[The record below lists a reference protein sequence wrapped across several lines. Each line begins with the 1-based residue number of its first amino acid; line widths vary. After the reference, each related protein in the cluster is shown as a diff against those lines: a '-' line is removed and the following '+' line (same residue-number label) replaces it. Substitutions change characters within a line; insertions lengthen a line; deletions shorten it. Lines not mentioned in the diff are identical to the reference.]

1 MSYQLKQRIYTELR
15 GRIGNNL
22 FQMAAAMSL
31 GRRMGA
37 DVIGIISSG
46 YIVPSSECNKLSD
59 YLVPF
64 KGTILR
70 NCHLSER
77 MPIKY
82 QRYTEPFFNYSALPQ
97 INRILLSG
105 YFQSEK
111 YFDESLVRQTYAI
124 PDEISKKL
132 RKRYGNL
139 LALKPA
145 SINVRRGDFL
155 NVQDF
160 HPVCKLDYFLAGI
173 EFLGKKRH
181 YIVTSDDPDWC
192 KQYFRAGNLHVV
204 DDVTP
209 VENLYLQSLCYDH
222 IISNSTFSWW
232 GAWLDDK
239 KEKAVI
245 APCMWFGPKLSH
257 LDTKDLLP
265 SSWIKL

>member
-1 MSYQLKQRIYTELR
+1 MSYHLEKRIYTELR

-31 GRRMGA
+31 GRQMDA

-46 YIVPSSECNKLSD
+46 YTVPSNESNKLSE

-70 NCHLSER
+70 HCHLSER
-77 MPIKY
+77 MPVMY
-82 QRYTEPFFNYSALPQ
+82 LRYKEPSFSYSHLPH
-97 INRILLSG
+97 INRVLLSG

-111 YFDESLVRQTYAI
+111 YFDESLIRQLYAI
-124 PDEISKKL
+124 PDEINQRL
-132 RKRYGNL
+132 RSRYSNL

-145 SINVRRGDFL
+145 SINVRRGDYL
-155 NVQDF
+155 DKQDF
-160 HPVCKLDYFLAGI
+160 YPVCRLNYFQAGI
-173 EFLGKKRH
+173 ELLGKNRH

-192 KQYFRAGNLHVV
+192 KQIFRAENLHVV

-209 VENLYLQSLCYDH
+209 VESLYLQSLCNDH

-239 KEKAVI
+239 KDKTVI
-245 APCMWFGPKLSH
+245 APTLWFGPKLSH